1 LLSSPA
7 VADANRNRIRIQR
20 LGLRR
25 VIFGDLYHYCMVA
38 AWWQFFGLIAIV
50 YGSTNAVFALAYFL
64 APGCIENARPGFLD
78 MFFFSVQTMATIGY
92 GKMVP
97 ITTYANTL
105 VTLESLLG
113 IFGVALVTGLTFAKF
128 ARPTP
133 RVSFSKVA
141 VVSKRDGQTSLMVRM
156 ANERQSYIVDVN
168 LFMVLAMNDVTPEG
182 EKIRRFHTLTL
193 QRDRAA
199 TFALSWTAI
208 HPIDERS
215 AMNGIKPEDLAA
227 KKAEVI
233 LVITG
238 IDETFAQQVHAVA
251 SFSWDKI
258 LFGRRF
264 SDIVTQ
270 LDDGRRILDHGR
282 LDETLAAE

>member
-1 LLSSPA
+1 
-7 VADANRNRIRIQR
+7 VADAKKNRLRIERI
-20 LGLRR
+20 GLRR
-25 VIFGDLYHYCMVA
+25 ALFGDLYHYFMVS
-38 AWWQFFGLIAIV
+38 AWWQFFGMIAIA
-50 YGSTNAVFALAYFL
+50 YATTNALFALAYFA
-64 APGCIENARPGFLD
+64 APGAIENARPGFLD

-97 ITTYANTL
+97 ITTYANAL

-128 ARPTP
+128 ARPTA

-141 VVSKRDGQTSLMVRM
+141 VVSRRDGVTSLMVRM

-168 LFMVLAMNDVTPEG
+168 LFLVLALNDKTPEG
-182 EKIRRFHTLTL
+182 ENVRRFHTLEL
-193 QRDRAA
+193 QRSRAA

-208 HPIDERS
+208 HPVDEKS
-215 AMNGIKPEDLAA
+215 AFAAMTPETLA
-227 KKAEVI
+227 KRRAELI

-251 SFSWDKI
+251 SFSADQI

-270 LDDGRRILDHGR
+270 LEDGRRVLDHGR
-282 LDETLAAE
+282 LDETLPAS

>member
-1 LLSSPA
+1 
-7 VADANRNRIRIQR
+7 VADPTRNRLRIER
-20 LGLRR
+20 VGLRR
-25 VIFGDLYHYCMVA
+25 AFFGDLYHYCMVA
-38 AWWQFFGLIAIV
+38 SWWQYFGFIALV
-50 YGSTNAVFALAYFL
+50 YGSTNALFALAYYVKPE
-64 APGCIENARPGFLD
+64 AIENARPAFLD

-97 ITTYANTL
+97 VTVYSNAL

-113 IFGVALVTGLTFAKF
+113 IFGVALITGLTFAKF

-141 VVSKRDGQTSLMVRM
+141 VVSRRDGQTSLMVRM

-168 LFMVLAMNDVTPEG
+168 LFMVLALNDKTEEG
-182 EKIRRFHTLTL
+182 EMVRRFHTLTL
-193 QRDRAA
+193 TRDRAA

-208 HPIDERS
+208 HHIDDKS
-215 AMNGIKPEDLAA
+215 AMKGLGPKELAA

-233 LVITG
+233 LIITG

-251 SFSWDKI
+251 SFSWDQI

-270 LDDGRRILDHGR
+270 LEDGRRVLDHGR
-282 LDETLAAE
+282 LDETLPVAE